1 MTDSEPTLGAALT
14 GGRVTSRD
22 GTSIG
27 YLALGE
33 GPTVLCL
40 HGALATGLDWLAV
53 ARLLADRYRF
63 VLVDRRGH
71 GASDVGVDGHTIGL
85 EIEDLEAVVK
95 HTGPVRAV
103 LAHSFGA
110 VIALHAM
117 LTPLADRTGG
127 LVIYDPPLML
137 DPAEARHQLATFGPL
152 VDAGEWEQGVVSA
165 LQQMLLMT
173 DDDLAGLRRS
183 SRGWAATVAMAPA
196 VMIQAAMMAEVGRVV
211 EPCRAIE
218 LPALLMVGEV
228 SRDVFTESIAT
239 LAATLPNGRH
249 LVLPGQ
255 GHAALSRDPELV
267 AAGIRA
273 FLEETQL

>member
-1 MTDSEPTLGAALT
+1 VSGAEPTLT

-53 ARLLADRYRF
+53 ARLLADHYRF

-71 GASDVGVDGHTIGL
+71 GASDVGVDGHTVEL
-85 EIEDLEAVVK
+85 EIEDLDALVK
-95 HTGPVRAV
+95 HTGPVHAV

-117 LTPLADRTGG
+117 VTPLADRVGG

-137 DPAEARHQLATFGPL
+137 DPAEARHQLATSGAL
-152 VDAGEWEQGVVSA
+152 VDAGEWERGVVSA

-173 DDDLAGLRRS
+173 DQDIAALRRS
-183 SRGWAATVAMAPA
+183 SRGWAATVSMAPA
-196 VMIQAAMMAEVGRVV
+196 VMIQAAMLAEIGRVV
-211 EPCRAIE
+211 EPFRALE
-218 LPALLMVGEV
+218 LPTLLVVGEL
-228 SRDVFTESIAT
+228 SRDVFAESIDT
-239 LAATLPNGRH
+239 LAATLPNSRR
-249 LVLPGQ
+249 LALPGQ

-267 AAGIRA
+267 AAEFGA
-273 FLEETQL
+273 FLDGI